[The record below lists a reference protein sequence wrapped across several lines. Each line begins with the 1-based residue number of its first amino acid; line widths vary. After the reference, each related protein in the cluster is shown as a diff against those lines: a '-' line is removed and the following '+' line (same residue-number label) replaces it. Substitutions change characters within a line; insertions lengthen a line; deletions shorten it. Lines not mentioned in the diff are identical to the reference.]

1 MGPAAGSTGVSRT
14 CSPACDGRQPGPA
27 APAPA
32 PYSLLCVNSPSAPPR
47 PDAAATAGAY
57 AALFLLG
64 AAEGLLGCFQY
75 SRGAG
80 PVPVAALAFCA
91 LIFLTCLLGGR
102 GMDSPLGG
110 IVPALGWFAASL
122 VLTVPTP
129 GGSVVVTDT
138 TAGTW
143 YLYGG
148 AAAAALGVILT
159 FRGRARRSRPGG
171 WPGRADA

>member
-1 MGPAAGSTGVSRT
+1 VSST
-14 CSPACDGRQPGPA
+14 
-27 APAPA
+27 PAPR
-32 PYSLLCVNSPSAPPR
+32 R
-47 PDAAATAGAY
+47 PDAGATAGAY

-80 PVPVAALAFCA
+80 PVPVAALAFGVA
-91 LIFLTCLLGGR
+91 IFLTCLLGGQ
-102 GMDSPLGG
+102 GMGSPLGG
-110 IVPALGWFAASL
+110 VVPALGWFAASL
-122 VLTVPTP
+122 VLTMPTP
-129 GGSVVVTDT
+129 GGSVIVTDT
-138 TAGTW
+138 TAGKW

-171 WPGRADA
+171 WPGHADV